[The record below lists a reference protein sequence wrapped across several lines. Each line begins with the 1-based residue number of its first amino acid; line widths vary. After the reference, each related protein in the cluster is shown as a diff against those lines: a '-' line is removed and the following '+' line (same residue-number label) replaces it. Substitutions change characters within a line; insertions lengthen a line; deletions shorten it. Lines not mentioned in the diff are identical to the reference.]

1 MCITCLQDGEVTL
14 NLAAAAQKLENM
26 VEEQPDDN
34 EVAATPPPA
43 ADVAPGDMGTPWTK
57 EVATLDT
64 QEACRGV
71 STLVRSCHYNSTLVH
86 VMMSVCWCE

>member
-1 MCITCLQDGEVTL
+1 MCILCLQDGDVTL

-26 VEEQPDDN
+26 VTEQPDEE

-57 EVATLDT
+57 EVATLDP
-64 QEACRGV
+64 QEECRGV
-71 STLVRSCHYNSTLVH
+71 STLVGSCHYNSPLTTCNDDRLLV
-86 VMMSVCWCE
+86 